1 MPLSGMRR
9 LRSAVATASPRLRT
23 RLKSFADSRGTSSVA
38 EGAGLG
44 RLKGKQQHKV
54 PLSDAADVALGE
66 VASNK
71 THYARQQGGD
81 QTDNFF
87 EKRQPLMSDWA
98 NFCTSASK
106 KLTKRKH
113 STRHE

>member
-1 MPLSGMRR
+1 
-9 LRSAVATASPRLRT
+9 LRT

-54 PLSDAADVALGE
+54 PLSDAAVVALGE

-71 THYARQQGGD
+71 THYAWEAIEAALAHSIGNKVEIR
-81 QTDNFF
+81 
-87 EKRQPLMSDWA
+87 PI
-98 NFCTSASK
+98 TSS
-106 KLTKRKH
+106 R
-113 STRHE
+113 SGSR